1 MKTTPATVRNRSL
14 AALGAGAALMISLTG
29 CLPGAKD
36 ATPAPKADKT
46 ASSAASSDGAR
57 DGGSST
63 ASAGASRSAAPKS
76 AAPKAAGKPGT
87 LTEPGASLKLG
98 EVAYTHVNSGDEG
111 TEKYKEASYEIAVT
125 KIVAGTE
132 ADLSKFKDA
141 AKFAGQT
148 PYYVFT
154 DMTLTALNKPSAGLS
169 DPRVSAHLKDGSEAQ
184 KLIVFGSMPDCKDT
198 NFKTEGDGDAFTYVV
213 GSSKTTCSVFLAPAG
228 DAITSASYKDSS
240 FHYVKYSDNPYLKNP
255 ITWGK

>member
-36 ATPAPKADKT
+36 ATPAPQTDKP
-46 ASSAASSDGAR
+46 ASSAAASDTAR
-57 DGGSST
+57 DGGFSSAT
-63 ASAGASRSAAPKS
+63 ARASRSAAPK
-76 AAPKAAGKPGT
+76 AAAEPGT

-125 KIVAGTE
+125 KIVPGTE